1 MRPLRQGA
9 RAERGAHDAAPY
21 AASRHH
27 RPHAPR
33 RLRRPDR
40 KSDAHAH
47 STTDGITATRDSGAL
62 SARRQRAVARRAM
75 TGFYLTVDGRS
86 ADCHGERQFAIAEL
100 AGRPSTGAAPFG
112 RCRARCGARMAV
124 ATACWRPGRNL
135 ADTRG
140 CGRGGAVL
148 GAGGAGVADDFAP
161 AIALARLKLRSFSSI
176 FHLARSP
183 DARDPPH
190 PRRVCHAAWLAC
202 GRDRRPT
209 ARREQSREPTPDNQP
224 RRGCRRQPE
233 RLTADLRDPGLLSAW
248 HIFIAPTMKPG
259 RAAGSLRSAITDQVE
274 QAGENYGRKD

>member
-1 MRPLRQGA
+1 MGSVNSPLPSW
-9 RAERGAHDAAPY
+9 RGGLLPGP
-21 AASRHH
+21 H
-27 RPHAPR
+27 R
-33 RLRRPDR
+33 
-40 KSDAHAH
+40 
-47 STTDGITATRDSGAL
+47 
-62 SARRQRAVARRAM
+62 SAGVAR
-75 TGFYLTVDGRS
+75 D
-86 ADCHGERQFAIAEL
+86 
-100 AGRPSTGAAPFG
+100 
-112 RCRARCGARMAV
+112 AV
-124 ATACWRPGRNL
+124 QEWLATACWRPGRNL

>member
-1 MRPLRQGA
+1 MEWAHVITSRTAVDARVFVTDRMRPLRQDA

-47 STTDGITATRDSGAL
+47 STTDGITGTRDSGAL
-62 SARRQRAVARRAM
+62 SARRQRAVARRTM

-86 ADCHGERQFAIAEL
+86 AGCHGERQFAIAEL

-112 RCRARCGARMAV
+112 RCRARCEEWLWRQRAGGLAGTWPIREGV
-124 ATACWRPGRNL
+124 AAAAPF
-135 ADTRG
+135 
-140 CGRGGAVL
+140 

-161 AIALARLKLRSFSSI
+161 AIALARLKLRSSSSI

-190 PRRVCHAAWLAC
+190 PRHVCHAAWLAC
-202 GRDRRPT
+202 EEVPLVPFPADRMSARPV
-209 ARREQSREPTPDNQP
+209 SRFVNKAGNEGAECIGQP
-224 RRGCRRQPE
+224 
-233 RLTADLRDPGLLSAW
+233 
-248 HIFIAPTMKPG
+248 
-259 RAAGSLRSAITDQVE
+259 
-274 QAGENYGRKD
+274 

>member
-1 MRPLRQGA
+1 MTPRQQLLIGLAPVSCGRRLHSAASQVGGDVGGRGASAGWSSSAGGAADLQLMAQHRSGVPLLPESA
-9 RAERGAHDAAPY
+9 RAKRDTSSPRTLPPRKPRRAVQRLPTWFIRIECGRCGKVRVLKRGAHDAAPY

-62 SARRQRAVARRAM
+62 SARRQRAVARRTM

-148 GAGGAGVADDFAP
+148 GAEGAGVADDFAP
-161 AIALARLKLRSFSSI
+161 AIA
-176 FHLARSP
+176 
-183 DARDPPH
+183 
-190 PRRVCHAAWLAC
+190 
-202 GRDRRPT
+202 
-209 ARREQSREPTPDNQP
+209 
-224 RRGCRRQPE
+224 
-233 RLTADLRDPGLLSAW
+233 
-248 HIFIAPTMKPG
+248 
-259 RAAGSLRSAITDQVE
+259 
-274 QAGENYGRKD
+274 